1 MGVVKLARRAAS
13 QVGNPAP
20 VTPST
25 GKSPGTDGP
34 VPGMMPQYSAQAA
47 RSARSP
53 LLPPALLP
61 HYPAAELTARRPR
74 RRCRDPGAAR
84 RRVHHG
90 EWGCALRP
98 RGLLRSS

>member
-1 MGVVKLARRAAS
+1 MDVVKPARRTVP
-13 QVGNPAP
+13 QVGKPAL
-20 VTPST
+20 VTPL
-25 GKSPGTDGP
+25 PEADGP

-74 RRCRDPGAAR
+74 RRCRDPGVAR

-90 EWGCALRP
+90 EWGYALRP